1 MSSRLPRT
9 VRAGLVAVLLGGTA
23 LTGIAF
29 SHADHA
35 QAQTTAQTTAPTIG
49 TTPQATTIQPVAVA
63 HPLADFSDLA
73 AQVSPAVV
81 SVTVRERATND
92 QSAAIEGQDRGPHSD
107 RMERGD
113 RQDRGDRMDR
123 NDRAEQSPRRV
134 QMARGSGF
142 IIDADGTIV
151 TNNHV
156 VDGADRVTVTLTD
169 GTELPARVIGRD
181 PRTDLAVIKVNA
193 GHPLP
198 ALNLGDSDAV
208 RPGQWVLAV
217 GNPFGLGG
225 TVTAG
230 IVSAR
235 GRDLGAGPYDS
246 FLQVDAAIN
255 QGNSGGPLFT
265 QDGKVVGV
273 NTAII
278 SPNGG
283 GSVGIGFAIPSNL
296 VKQVATQLR
305 TAGHVTRGFLGIQT
319 QAVTAAMAPSLGL
332 HTDVHGALVAA
343 VSPDSPAA
351 HAGLQPGDVVTAVD
365 GHAVANPRELA
376 RLVADDKPGQSAEIA
391 LLRDGSSQT
400 VNVNLGTMP
409 EERQTADA
417 GDRTP
422 REGSIGVSLAPLS
435 PELRDRLDVG
445 ADQRGVL
452 IAGIQPGSAAEQA
465 GLRQGDLLVGVGAKP
480 VTSPRRSS
488 RGHPHRHQRRQGR
501 GPSHPA
507 RRPGPLHRRNP
518 QRPRLSRPFRG

>member
-1 MSSRLPRT
+1 MPNRLPRT
-9 VRAGLVAVLLGGTA
+9 IRVGLVAVLLAGTA
-23 LTGIAF
+23 LAGVTV
-29 SHADHA
+29 S
-35 QAQTTAQTTAPTIG
+35 QAETSNPPTVGTTAQP
-49 TTPQATTIQPVAVA
+49 TTIQPAAVA

-92 QSAAIEGQDRGPHSD
+92 QSAEMDGANQDRSQRGGRPERSDRTERSD
-107 RMERGD
+107 RMERGG
-113 RQDRGDRMDR
+113 RPERS
-123 NDRAEQSPRRV
+123 DRAEQTPRRI

-142 IIDADGTIV
+142 IIDADGTII

-156 VDGADRVTVTLTD
+156 VEGADRVTVTLTD
-169 GTELPARVIGRD
+169 GTELQARVIGRD
-181 PRTDLAVIKVNA
+181 PRTDIAVIKVEA

-235 GRDLGAGPYDS
+235 GRDIGAGPYDS

-305 TAGHVTRGFLGIQT
+305 TAGRVTRGFLGVQT
-319 QAVTAAMAPSLGL
+319 QAVTPAIAPSLGL
-332 HTDVHGALVAA
+332 NADARGALVAT
-343 VSPDSPAA
+343 VSPDSPASR
-351 HAGLQPGDVVTAVD
+351 AGLQPGDVLTAID
-365 GHAVANPRELA
+365 GHTIANPRELA
-376 RLVADDKPGQSAEIA
+376 RLVAQDRPGQSAEIA
-391 LLRDGSSQT
+391 LLRDGNT
-400 VNVNLGTMP
+400 RTLTVNLGAIP
-409 EERQTADA
+409 EDRQTADA
-417 GDRTP
+417 SERAP
-422 REGSIGVSLAPLS
+422 RDLGLGLSLAPLTA
-435 PELRDRLDVG
+435 ELRDRLDLG
-445 ADQRGVL
+445 DQRGAL

-465 GLRQGDLLVGVGAKP
+465 GLREGDLVVSVGAKP
-480 VTSPRRSS
+480 VTSPADAAQAIRTATSGGKGVALRII
-488 RGHPHRHQRRQGR
+488 REGQTRYIPVTPNAQG
-501 GPSHPA
+501 
-507 RRPGPLHRRNP
+507 
-518 QRPRLSRPFRG
+518 

>member
-1 MSSRLPRT
+1 MSNRFPRT

-23 LTGIAF
+23 LAGVTM
-29 SHADHA
+29 SE
-35 QAQTTAQTTAPTIG
+35 AQTSNAQTVG
-49 TTPQATTIQPVAVA
+49 TTSQSTTIQPAAVA

-81 SVTVRERATND
+81 SVTVRERTTND
-92 QSAAIEGQDRGPHSD
+92 QSSEIEGMNQDRSQRGD

-113 RQDRGDRMDR
+113 RTERG
-123 NDRAEQSPRRV
+123 NRAEQSPRRA

-169 GTELPARVIGRD
+169 GTELQARVIGRD
-181 PRTDLAVIKVNA
+181 PRTDLAVIKVEA

-305 TAGHVTRGFLGIQT
+305 TAGHVTRGFLGVQT
-319 QAVTAAMAPSLGL
+319 QAVTAAIAPSLGL
-332 HTDVHGALVAA
+332 HADARGALVAA

-351 HAGLQPGDVVTAVD
+351 HAGLQPGDVLTAID
-365 GHAVANPRELA
+365 GHAIVNPRELA
-376 RLVADDKPGQSAEIA
+376 RLVAEDHPGQSAEIA
-391 LLRDGSSQT
+391 LLRDGSSRT
-400 VNVNLGTMP
+400 LTVNLGAMP
-409 EERQTADA
+409 EDRQTADA
-417 GDRTP
+417 NDRAP
-422 REGSIGVSLAPLS
+422 REAGIGLSLAPLS
-435 PELRDRLDVG
+435 PELRDRLDIG
-445 ADQRGVL
+445 ADQRGALV
-452 IAGIQPGSAAEQA
+452 AGVQPGSAAEQA
-465 GLRQGDLLVGVGAKP
+465 GLRQGDLVVGVGAKP
-480 VTSPRRSS
+480 VASPAEAAQAIRTATTGGKGVALRIL
-488 RGHPHRHQRRQGR
+488 REGQARYVAVTPNAQG
-501 GPSHPA
+501 
-507 RRPGPLHRRNP
+507 
-518 QRPRLSRPFRG
+518 